1 MLIFLLSFSILAF
14 ASWIDIKKSIIPH
27 WLNFSGITLAI
38 LIHLWNG
45 EVLHFLLSGAF
56 IFIFSVLLFLL
67 LGNGIGGGDI
77 WLMTFVGI
85 AFGSPISNFIIM
97 GAFLLAII
105 KVVITKKKE
114 IQFAPFVLA
123 SFLLCI
129 PLINMIGIE

>member
-1 MLIFLLSFSILAF
+1 MLIFLLSLSILAV

-27 WLNFSGITLAI
+27 WLNFSGIFLAI

-45 EVLHFLLSGAF
+45 EVIHALLSGAC
-56 IFIFSVLLFLL
+56 IFIFTVLLILL
-67 LGNGIGGGDI
+67 IGDGIGGGDI
-77 WLMTFVGI
+77 WLMTFIGI
-85 AFGSPISNFIIM
+85 AFGLPISNFIIM

-105 KVVITKKKE
+105 KVVITKRKE

-129 PLINMIGIE
+129 PLIMR